1 MMLLGIGQRKIV
13 MAVMAG
19 VEVEHLDAVQI
30 FRRSGG
36 AFLAERV
43 CLHEQCGVCA
53 VLRGKGRQTLAHDA
67 IRIGQQ
73 GIVKAVQQVIVV
85 RFVKTQFSTRIHADI
100 VFFGHFFQPVIALQ
114 EGLRFTAGGGQINFG
129 IVEAF
134 AVVVVGDADRVI
146 AARGIILHNGLCA
159 KPAAAGDVGGMQMGF
174 NAVHKILLLVYEN
187 AAESCGILNQQRCG

>member
-1 MMLLGIGQRKIV
+1 M
-13 MAVMAG
+13 
-19 VEVEHLDAVQI
+19 
-30 FRRSGG
+30 
-36 AFLAERV
+36 
-43 CLHEQCGVCA
+43 
-53 VLRGKGRQTLAHDA
+53 
-67 IRIGQQ
+67 
-73 GIVKAVQQVIVV
+73 KAVQQVIVV
-85 RFVKTQFSTRIHADI
+85 RFVKTQFSTRIYADI

>member
-30 FRRSGG
+30 FRRSGVHFLRNGCACTSSAPSARYCG
-36 AFLAERV
+36 AKAARP
-43 CLHEQCGVCA
+43 
-53 VLRGKGRQTLAHDA
+53 LAHDA

-85 RFVKTQFSTRIHADI
+85 RFVKTQFSTRIYADI

-134 AVVVVGDADRVI
+134 AVIVVGDADRVI
-146 AARGIILHNGLCA
+146 GRTRYNT
-159 KPAAAGDVGGMQMGF
+159 
-174 NAVHKILLLVYEN
+174 
-187 AAESCGILNQQRCG
+187 S